1 MTLMCPF
8 QPRIFYDAVD
18 FPGGSC
24 CEGASLYLS
33 AAFPFASWAVLASQ
47 KTHCSCHHLKLPSI
61 STAPEVK
68 RAPQP
73 HSPSLI
79 VQLPN
84 SSRCHFGA
92 PQPLTQR
99 WQLPVAP
106 LRGAEGVKRGAAGAA
121 GLASAGHR
129 RRCGGGRVWA
139 SMATAGGE
147 GAPRAEG
154 MVAVNEE
161 EDGEENILYDLLVNA
176 EWPPE
181 TELQVS
187 GGVAGL
193 RSGGREGS
201 RAATSAARREAGGVR
216 RLAVLGVGSAAWG
229 AAGSEPRA
237 WGGKRQQKG

>member
-1 MTLMCPF
+1 
-8 QPRIFYDAVD
+8 
-18 FPGGSC
+18 
-24 CEGASLYLS
+24 
-33 AAFPFASWAVLASQ
+33 
-47 KTHCSCHHLKLPSI
+47 
-61 STAPEVK
+61 
-68 RAPQP
+68 
-73 HSPSLI
+73 
-79 VQLPN
+79 
-84 SSRCHFGA
+84 
-92 PQPLTQR
+92 
-99 WQLPVAP
+99 
-106 LRGAEGVKRGAAGAA
+106 
-121 GLASAGHR
+121 
-129 RRCGGGRVWA
+129 
-139 SMATAGGE
+139 MATAGGE

-237 WGGKRQQKG
+237 WGGKGSRRGENTACP